1 MSTSGEPWATPGTV
15 AGFAVAPPNPVLL
28 RFAAM
33 WPQPSR
39 VLDIGCGAARNAVP
53 LAKQGWHV
61 VGVDTSRPMLDAAA
75 ARAAVEGVSDRVRL
89 LEGAATAL
97 PAGTATVDLV
107 VAHGVWNLLTS
118 GEALRCA
125 MAEAARV
132 ARPGAALFVFTF
144 SRHTLPPD
152 AEPVPGESF
161 VYTQFA
167 GRPQCFLRE
176 GELLQEVAKAGFL
189 PDAAVPLTEYNRRAA
204 STLAGGPP
212 VIYEAAFRRE

>member
-1 MSTSGEPWATPGTV
+1 MSTSGDPWATAGTV
-15 AGFAVAPPNPVLL
+15 AGFASAPPNPVLL
-28 RFAAM
+28 RFAAT

-39 VLDIGCGAARNAVP
+39 ALDIGCGAARNAVP
-53 LAKQGWHV
+53 LATQGWHV
-61 VGVDTSRPMLDAAA
+61 VGIDTSRPMLVAAA
-75 ARAAVEGVSDRVRL
+75 ARAAAEGVSARVQL
-89 LEGAATAL
+89 VQGAATAL
-97 PAGTATVDLV
+97 PAGTSTVDLV

-118 GEALRCA
+118 GEALRRA
-125 MAEAARV
+125 MGEAARV

-204 STLAGGPP
+204 SALPGGPP
-212 VIYEAAFRRE
+212 VIYEAAFRRV